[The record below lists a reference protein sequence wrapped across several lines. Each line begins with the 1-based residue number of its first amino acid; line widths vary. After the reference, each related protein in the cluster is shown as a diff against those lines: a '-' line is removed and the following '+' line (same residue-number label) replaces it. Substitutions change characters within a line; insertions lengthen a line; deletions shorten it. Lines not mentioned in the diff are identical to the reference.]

1 MVGDAVLQ
9 GGGHL
14 GVGDHGYPFD
24 EGQVG
29 GGNQRS
35 LLIERGCPEFCVNR
49 YSEIRAI
56 TALPC
61 LGYPRVVIFLQ

>member
-1 MVGDAVLQ
+1 MVGDAVKQ

-14 GVGDHGYPFD
+14 GVADHGYPFA

-29 GGNQRS
+29 GDNQRS
-35 LLIERGCPEFCVNR
+35 LLIERWCLEFCVKG